1 MFFTGHSAGI
11 GHFRLIQGQNK
22 VKSHFLSEKRPPR
35 ANPRRSENPLFM
47 RFISDY
53 SMIEAT
59 LPEPTVLP
67 PSRYQT
73 GVLRCA
79 NGDFSCDL
87 CGKIR
92 IFRCVRVVLG
102 DFVIMVLSSPLNN
115 TMIHNLCNAFC
126 ALYNFFFSPF
136 FLVFIFFYKFFH
148 CCILRFWVSCH
159 F

>member
-1 MFFTGHSAGI
+1 MGT
-11 GHFRLIQGQNK
+11 LY
-22 VKSHFLSEKRPPR
+22 
-35 ANPRRSENPLFM
+35 FM
-47 RFISDY
+47 LYYDY
-53 SMIEAT
+53 SMIVAT
-59 LPEPTVLP
+59 RPEPTVLP

>member
-1 MFFTGHSAGI
+1 MFYKASSAYYKMCLCLYTPLICMNILRRLRKI
-11 GHFRLIQGQNK
+11 GSKTIFRQK
-22 VKSHFLSEKRPPR
+22 KRPSR

-73 GVLRCA
+73 DVLRCA

-87 CGKIR
+87 YGKIR
-92 IFRCVRVVLG
+92 IFHCVRVVLG
-102 DFVIMVLSSPLNN
+102 DFVIMVLSQY
-115 TMIHNLCNAFC
+115 LCIY
-126 ALYNFFFSPF
+126 LH
-136 FLVFIFFYKFFH
+136 I
-148 CCILRFWVSCH
+148 CIYTI
-159 F
+159 

>member
-1 MFFTGHSAGI
+1 MFFTGHDAGI
-11 GHFRLIQGQNK
+11 GCFQLIQGQNK
-22 VKSHFLSEKRPPR
+22 APPIFGQKKRPPR

-53 SMIEAT
+53 SMIVAT

-73 GVLRCA
+73 GVLLCA

-92 IFRCVRVVLG
+92 IFRCVRVVFG
-102 DFVIMVLSSPLNN
+102 DFVIMVVSPNVRYSYYALCGNIFLISSTSLPG
-115 TMIHNLCNAFC
+115 
-126 ALYNFFFSPF
+126 SEPF
-136 FLVFIFFYKFFH
+136 L
-148 CCILRFWVSCH
+148 
-159 F
+159 

>member
-1 MFFTGHSAGI
+1 MLSRFFFIPTEKKDFLLRHRSPSSKDSASGPDPQY
-11 GHFRLIQGQNK
+11 L
-22 VKSHFLSEKRPPR
+22 
-35 ANPRRSENPLFM
+35 
-47 RFISDY
+47 
-53 SMIEAT
+53 
-59 LPEPTVLP
+59 
-67 PSRYQT
+67 RYQT